1 MECKEESKRNLPN
14 MIIGSI
20 RKCTIASGKVASLP
34 HGESMLTICQ
44 GQYAGPKESTAS
56 ARAWHINC
64 GIIPAHPQKMLD
76 LLSNKR
82 LSKQPSEKGVRW
94 NLLPLKP
101 KPGSPAQDIEVAA
114 FIPGLAFPFLA

>member
-1 MECKEESKRNLPN
+1 MSVKRESKRDFSN
-14 MIIGSI
+14 MIVGSR

-44 GQYAGPKESTAS
+44 GQYAGPNESTTS

-76 LLSNKR
+76 LLST
-82 LSKQPSEKGVRW
+82 S
-94 NLLPLKP
+94 
-101 KPGSPAQDIEVAA
+101 A
-114 FIPGLAFPFLA
+114 